1 MWFAREA
8 QGIRGYFVAVT
19 SSGTLRTGIP
29 SGQLTVTA
37 VAPDLTT
44 STTATATQTA
54 GKAGLYTF
62 LIPSAFLQAN
72 GVGVYAIVVE
82 VNATGPTLRDA
93 MTAVVRVTRQ
103 DVDTNYLLTQA
114 VLGNVV

>member
-1 MWFAREA
+1 MWFARET
-8 QGIRGYFVAVT
+8 QGIRGYFVAV
-19 SSGTLRTGIP
+19 SAGGTLRTGIP
-29 SGQLTVTA
+29 SGQITVTA

-44 STTATATQTA
+44 TTSPTATQTA
-54 GKAGLYTF
+54 GKPGLYTF
-62 LIPSAFLQAN
+62 LVPSAFLTAN
-72 GVGVYAIVVE
+72 GTGVYAVVVE

-103 DVDTNYLLTQA
+103 DVDSAYLLTQA